1 MKLRFCESEITYWEE
16 RYVEHANEES
26 LKNEQEF
33 MDLKHEIQKRGHLT
47 KDELYQV
54 AYWKSPRRSKLVLEN
69 SDEAIEKVTA
79 DVFVSENDND
89 KLLELTKLKGIGEP
103 IASAILHFYYK
114 GKYPILDIHA
124 LWSSGLE
131 WMNRN
136 SYPFWVEYIQFC
148 RGLAERNGVDMRTVD
163 RALWLFSVDH
173 PDKESI
179 EDIDTSSEPKEEI
192 DTFKENIWKVRRRK
206 LEDLKNGQR
215 YSPELKT
222 YILCIT
228 DKLCSLGMSI
238 EECANILG
246 MWSGTLISW
255 KDDGED

>member
-1 MKLRFCESEITYWEE
+1 MKLRFCESEITYWADK
-16 RYVEHANEES
+16 YVKNLNEES
-26 LKNEQEF
+26 ERNEQEI
-33 MDLKHEIQKRGHLT
+33 MDLKYKVQNRGYLT
-47 KDELYQV
+47 KEELYQV

-79 DVFVSENDND
+79 DVFVSDNDND

-103 IASAILHFYYK
+103 IASAILHFYDK
-114 GKYPILDIHA
+114 VKYSILDIHA
-124 LWSSGLE
+124 LWSSGLA

-136 SYPFWVEYIQFC
+136 SYPFWVEYIHFC
-148 RGLAERNGVDMRTVD
+148 RGLAKRNSIDMRTVD
-163 RALWLFSVDH
+163 RALWRFSVDH

-179 EDIDTSSEPKEEI
+179 EDIDTSTESKEEI
-192 DTFKENIWKVRRRK
+192 DTSEENIWKVRRSK

-215 YSPELKT
+215 YSPELKA
-222 YILCIT
+222 YILCVT
-228 DKLCSLGMSI
+228 DKLCSIGMSI

-255 KDDGED
+255 IDDGED